1 MRHVASFYGLGFKHL
16 RFLPL
21 SPSPPRTFY
30 RGGAQTCGRVR
41 CSRPSSVVI
50 SCGSRLFARPEG
62 MVSLPYT
69 SGTTCDEHVLA
80 ARIVEGFPVEPA
92 VERLQVQLG
101 DVQQAEPLV
110 FGCPPQGT
118 H

>member
-1 MRHVASFYGLGFKHL
+1 MPWVSSILGFCAC
-16 RFLPL
+16 RAA
-21 SPSPPRTFY
+21 PPRTFHG
-30 RGGAQTCGRVR
+30 GGAQTCGRVR
-41 CSRPSSVVI
+41 LVATASVI
-50 SCGSRLFARPEG
+50 IFCWSRLFARPEG